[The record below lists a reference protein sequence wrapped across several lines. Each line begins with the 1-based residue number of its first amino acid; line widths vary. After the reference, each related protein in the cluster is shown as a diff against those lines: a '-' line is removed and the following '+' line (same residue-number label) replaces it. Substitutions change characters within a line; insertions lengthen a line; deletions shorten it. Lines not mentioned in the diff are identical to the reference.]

1 MPIRKEVYMQKNS
14 LAVARIDT
22 IDAAKGFGML
32 FVIFAHLNYTPA
44 PLTVIYSFHMPLYFI
59 LSGMMFNRDKYNSF
73 RSFLKRRFQTLIIPY
88 LIFQF
93 VSLAFFF
100 LTELIFSG
108 FSLEIFKQGI
118 VYITQVFVS
127 QGSANMFNRP
137 MWFVLCL
144 FAVELM
150 YYFISSFNK
159 AAVVTICTVLTAAGW
174 LLESDL
180 IKFNNELLPWSLDSA
195 LFATGFYAMGNL
207 LAGSVKNTIVRIK
220 SNRYRNLICLGIA
233 AICLAVL
240 IPLALYNGKVSL
252 GSKILN
258 NGLLFYLTGI
268 TGTVFVL
275 SLSIILDRIKV
286 LNYFGRVSFSV
297 MGIHY
302 LFRMV
307 VSKIYVILGIEA
319 YNSMSLKEC
328 IIPFVAV
335 TVMSAVFAFIYD
347 KTEKYIR
354 KKQ

>member
-1 MPIRKEVYMQKNS
+1 MQKNS
-14 LAVARIDT
+14 LAVPRIDT

-59 LSGMMFNRDKYNSF
+59 LSGMMFNQKKYNNF
-73 RSFLKRRFQTLIIPY
+73 GTFLKRRFQTLIIPY

-93 VSLAFFF
+93 ISIAFFF

-108 FSLEIFKQGI
+108 FSSELLKQGS

-159 AAVVTICTVLTAAGW
+159 AAVAIICAVLTAAGW

-180 IKFNNELLPWSLDSA
+180 INFDNRLLPWSLDSA
-195 LFATGFYAMGNL
+195 LFTIGFYAIGNIF
-207 LAGSVKNTIVRIK
+207 AQPVKNTIVYIK
-220 SNRYRNLICLGIA
+220 SKKYKNLICIGIA
-233 AICLAVL
+233 AVCLAIG
-240 IPLALYNGKVSL
+240 IPLALYNGKISL

-258 NGLLFYLTGI
+258 NGFLLYITGI
-268 TGTVFVL
+268 IGSIFIL
-275 SLSIILDRIKV
+275 SLSIILDKIKA
-286 LNYFGRVSFSV
+286 LNHFGRVSFSV

-347 KTEKYIR
+347 KTDKHIRMKYVKR
-354 KKQ
+354 K